1 MKAAPGALV
10 GRWLHSHEEDTEAEL
25 VYRPATYH
33 FPPSRGRA
41 GFELRPDGT
50 AVDLGIGP
58 TDRREESPGS
68 WRLEGNSLIL
78 ERAGDSRVLTLVDV
92 AADRLRVSR

>member
-1 MKAAPGALV
+1 MRAEPQTLL
-10 GRWLHSHEEDTEAEL
+10 GRWLHSHEEDTDVEL
-25 VYRPATYH
+25 VYRPATYR

-50 AVDLGIGP
+50 AADIRIGP
-58 TDRREESPGS
+58 TDRREESPGT

-78 ERAGDSRVLTLVDV
+78 ERAGHSQVLTLVGV
-92 AADRLRVSR
+92 APDRLRVSR